1 VPPGSVE
8 SSALSLYSS
17 GKRGRVTKT
26 IETLQR
32 ELKQSIELMMD
43 KGGRDASVRSA
54 ISNQLR
60 LSLAELHDQGFH
72 VTIGMRRGRVE
83 VELRSA
89 EDNQESDHRRRHA
102 GQV

>member
-1 VPPGSVE
+1 MPPVSVE
-8 SSALSLYSS
+8 SSAFSLYSS
-17 GKRGRVTKT
+17 GERGRVTKT

-43 KGGRDASVRSA
+43 KGRDASVRSA

-60 LSLAELHDQGFH
+60 LSLAELHNQGFH